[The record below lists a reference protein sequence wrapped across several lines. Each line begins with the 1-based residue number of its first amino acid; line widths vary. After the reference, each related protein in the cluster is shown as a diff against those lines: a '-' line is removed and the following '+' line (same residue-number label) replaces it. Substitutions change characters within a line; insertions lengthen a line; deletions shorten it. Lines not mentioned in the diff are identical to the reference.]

1 MAEDRRFS
9 AKPRCLGDVKVSRT
23 MHLKML
29 RAKIHRARVTEA
41 CVEYV
46 GSITIDRLLLDA
58 TGILGGECVLVSDL
72 ADGARFETYVIE
84 GPPGSGTICINGAAA
99 RLVSVGDQIIIMAFA
114 YLQAEEAKTFQATI
128 ALVDQK
134 NRLKQKLQP
143 SMETNAADHC

>member
-1 MAEDRRFS
+1 
-9 AKPRCLGDVKVSRT
+9 

-99 RLVSVGDQIIIMAFA
+99 RLVNVGDEIIIMAFA
-114 YLQAEEAKTFQATI
+114 YVAQDEAPGVKAKV
-128 ALVDQK
+128 ALVDER
-134 NRLKQKLQP
+134 NRLTRML
-143 SMETNAADHC
+143 